1 MTPDRLVVCASH
13 SPGKERDVEERFG
26 QNFRAALAAA
36 AEEVRRFDPDVV
48 VLFGGDHRRAF
59 RHVVPA
65 FAVALSASIIAE
77 GRHRAGELAVPSALA
92 GELSEFLLSAGFDIA
107 VCRDIGLD
115 HAFAQPIRDLL
126 GELDT
131 KPVIP
136 LPVNCATAPLP
147 TGRRVADFGAAVGQ
161 FLDEH
166 TQRVLVIGTG
176 GLSHSPP
183 SLEVDT
189 YDLSDEDRARII
201 AEGIADARTKIR
213 PDWDAEVLQAMSAW
227 NTSALV
233 DLVDTAHSRA
243 GAGANEVRTWLAAG
257 AAGGGRPVT
266 PLVYEPVPEWI
277 TGMAVATSA
286 SNPRPDLG

>member
-1 MTPDRLVVCASH
+1 MRWRTVLDSVGDRLVVCASH
-13 SPGKERDVEERFG
+13 SPGKERDVDEQFG
-26 QNFRAALAAA
+26 RQFRSALAGVADDVA
-36 AEEVRRFDPDVV
+36 RFDPDVV

-65 FAVALSASIIAE
+65 FGVVLSASILAE
-77 GRHRAGELAVPSALA
+77 GPHPAGDLVVPTELARSLA
-92 GELSEFLLSAGFDIA
+92 EHLLGHGFDIA

-126 GELDT
+126 GRLDA

-136 LPVNCATAPLP
+136 IPVNCATAPLP
-147 TGRRVADFGAAVGQ
+147 TGRRVADFGSAVGEL
-161 FLDEH
+161 LDGLGE
-166 TQRVLVIGTG
+166 RVLVIGTG

-189 YDLSDEDRARII
+189 YDLSDADRARII
-201 AEGIADARTKIR
+201 AEGMADARTKIR
-213 PDWDAEVLQAMSAW
+213 PDWDQEVLAAMSAW
-227 NTSALV
+227 DVGTLIGLV
-233 DLVDTAHSRA
+233 DSAHARA
-243 GAGANEVRTWLAAG
+243 GAGANELRTWLAAG

-266 PLVYEPVPEWI
+266 PTVYEPVPEWI

-286 SNPRPDLG
+286 